1 MITPLPEPPTRQDP
15 TNFANRA
22 DIFLAALPDFVT
34 ETNNFIAPVNANAAN
49 ITTVSNNIAA
59 VDTVAGNLPAIN
71 TANSNAANIGVVATN
86 ITAVNAAGN
95 NIPAITAVNSN
106 STNIN
111 TVATNISNVNS
122 VATNMSSV
130 TTASSNMT
138 AIQAVNSNATNINAV
153 ATNIANVNTVAD
165 DSLPINV
172 VAANISI
179 IEEALDEIPNLNTKV
194 GKTADDGAAY
204 IPPGTTAQRPSFPVA
219 GHFRF
224 NTEEESFEGFDGTNW
239 GPIGGFADQAGN
251 AGKMLITDGTNASW
265 SHSPS
270 AVGVGTA
277 AVVGEIRCSGP
288 IRVIVPSDIRWK
300 ENLAPV
306 ENALGKIKQLKGY
319 SFSWKQ
325 DYLDSVGGADGY
337 HVSEKD
343 LGFIAQEV
351 EEVLPE
357 IVGTNSEGFKH
368 VRYDRI
374 IAVLVEAVKE
384 QQEQIERLKGE
395 LHECI
400 ANNRSRIS

>member
-22 DIFLAALPDFVT
+22 DVFLAALPDFVT

-86 ITAVNAAGN
+86 ISAVNAAGS
-95 NIPAITAVNSN
+95 NIPAITAVNAN
-106 STNIN
+106 ATNIN
-111 TVATNISNVNS
+111 TVASNVS
-122 VATNMSSV
+122 KVST
-130 TTASSNMT
+130 
-138 AIQAVNSNATNINAV
+138 V
-153 ATNIANVNTVAD
+153 ATNITDVTEVAD
-165 DSLPINV
+165 NIVDIQTVNSNSTNIDAVAGDISNINLVANDSLAINV
-172 VAANISI
+172 VASNIAL

-194 GKTADDGAAY
+194 GKTGDNGAAY
-204 IPPGTTAQRPSFPVA
+204 IPPGTTAQRPAFPVA

-224 NTEEESFEGFDGTNW
+224 NTEEESFEGFDGTDW

-251 AGKMLITDGTNASW
+251 EGKMLITDGTNASW

-270 AVGVGTA
+270 AVAVGTA
-277 AVVGEIRCSGP
+277 AVTGEIRCSGP
-288 IRVIVPSDIRWK
+288 IRVIVPSDVRWK
-300 ENLAPV
+300 ENIAPV
-306 ENALGKIKQLKGY
+306 EDALGKIKQLNGY

-325 DYLDSVGGADGY
+325 TYLDSVGGADGY

-384 QQEQIERLKGE
+384 QQKQIERLRD
-395 LHECI
+395 ECI
-400 ANNRSRIS
+400 ANNRCSVS

>member
-34 ETNNFIAPVNANAAN
+34 ETNAFIAPVNANAAN
-49 ITTVSNNIAA
+49 ITTVSANIAS
-59 VDTVAGNLPAIN
+59 VNTVAGNLPAIN
-71 TANSNAANIGVVATN
+71 TANSNAANINTVATN
-86 ITAVNAAGN
+86 ITAVNAAGS

-106 STNIN
+106 AANIN
-111 TVATNISNVNS
+111 TVATNISNVNN
-122 VATNMSSV
+122 VATNMSAV

-153 ATNIANVNTVAD
+153 ATDIANINTVAD
-165 DSLPINV
+165 DSFAINV
-172 VAANISI
+172 VAASI
-179 IEEALDEIPNLNTKV
+179 DLIEEALDEIPNLNTKV
-194 GKTADDGAAY
+194 GKTGDDGAAY
-204 IPPGTTAQRPSFPVA
+204 IPLGTTAQRPTFPVA

-224 NTEEESFEGFDGTNW
+224 NTEEGSFEGFDGTDW

-270 AVGVGTA
+270 AVAVGTA

-300 ENLAPV
+300 ENLVPV
-306 ENALGKIKQLKGY
+306 ENALGKIKQLNGY

-325 DYLDSVGGADGY
+325 TYLESVGGADGY
-337 HVSEKD
+337 HVPEKD

-368 VRYDRI
+368 IRYDRI

-384 QQEQIERLKGE
+384 QQKQIEILQREVNE
-395 LHECI
+395 LRVE
-400 ANNRSRIS
+400 NKEV

>member
-1 MITPLPEPPTRQDP
+1 MISPLPEPPTRQDP

-22 DIFLAALPDFVT
+22 DVFLAALPDFVT
-34 ETNNFIAPVNANAAN
+34 ETNNFIAPVNDNAAN

-71 TANSNAANIGVVATN
+71 TANSNATNIGIVATN

-95 NIPAITAVNSN
+95 NITAITAVNAN
-106 STNIN
+106 SSNIN
-111 TVATNISNVNS
+111 TVASNVSDVAS
-122 VATNMSSV
+122 VATSIADV
-130 TTASSNMT
+130 TDVADNLADIQTA
-138 AIQAVNSNATNINAV
+138 NANAANINAV
-153 ATNIANVNTVAD
+153 AGDISNVNQVAD
-165 DSLPINV
+165 DSLAINV
-172 VAANISI
+172 VAANIAL
-179 IEEALDEIPNLNTKV
+179 IEEALDELPNLNTKV
-194 GKTADDGAAY
+194 GKTGDEGAAY
-204 IPPGTTAQRPSFPVA
+204 IPPGTTAQRPAFPVA

-224 NTEEESFEGFDGTNW
+224 NTEEESFEGFDGTDW

-251 AGKMLITDGTNASW
+251 AGKMLITDGTTAGW

-270 AVGVGTA
+270 AVAVGTT
-277 AVVGEIRCSGP
+277 AVDGEIRCSGP

-306 ENALGKIKQLKGY
+306 ENALGKIKQLNGY

-325 DYLDSVGGADGY
+325 AYLESVGGADGY
-337 HVSEKD
+337 YVSEKD

-384 QQEQIERLKGE
+384 QQEQIERLQN
-395 LHECI
+395 ECI
-400 ANNRSRIS
+400 ANNRCTIS